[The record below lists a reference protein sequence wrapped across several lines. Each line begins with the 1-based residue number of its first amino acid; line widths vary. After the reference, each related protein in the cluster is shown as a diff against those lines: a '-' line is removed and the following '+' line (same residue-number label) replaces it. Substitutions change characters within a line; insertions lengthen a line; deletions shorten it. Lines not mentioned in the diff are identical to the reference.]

1 MYRIPES
8 YYYLANMF
16 KGLGQNIVALNKDEI
31 AKIHNERKEK
41 IIKLGL
47 KQLSNV
53 SEAVSEEIEENKT
66 PGLIK
71 KIEPGVD
78 VDDIL
83 DDITTSDDE
92 NENE

>member
-1 MYRIPES
+1 MD
-8 YYYLANMF
+8 
-16 KGLGQNIVALNKDEI
+16 KIVALNKDEI